1 MHLANTKR
9 EKGLRALLKQ
19 AESFGPQDTRLPRR
33 LDNLAKL
40 YLVEGRYAE
49 AYPLYKRSLAIREKE
64 LDGRHPDVAKS
75 VHDLAEIYRAQRK
88 YAEAEPL
95 YKRSLAI
102 YEKPLGSVDRDN
114 EASTLSGLAKVYQA
128 QGRNTEAVPL
138 IARSQVL
145 KDFFLDA
152 MVENGE
158 IEPEEENK
166 QALPPSAAYC
176 PTTAYCLTAA
186 MFGVDGKRDPWA
198 IDFATMYGQTL
209 IKDFDSELFLEVCN
223 NPDRLPD
230 IKKLA
235 EAACEELEEEQRELI
250 IGFLRDISELID
262 RSSKWKAYVDRV
274 SILLKVT
281 EFEPY
286 SH

>member
-1 MHLANTKR
+1 LANPKR

-64 LDGRHPDVAKS
+64 LGGRHPDVAKS
-75 VHDLAEIYRAQRK
+75 VHNVAEIYRAQRK

-152 MVENGE
+152 LVENGE
-158 IEPEEENK
+158 IEPE
-166 QALPPSAAYC
+166 LLPSANC
-176 PTTAYCLTAA
+176 LTTAYCLTAA
-186 MFGVDGKRDPWA
+186 ILGAEGKIDPWA
-198 IDFATMYGQTL
+198 IDFATIYGQTL
-209 IKDFDSELFLEVCN
+209 IKGFDSELFLEVCN

-250 IGFLRDISELID
+250 IGYLRDISEVID

>member
-1 MHLANTKR
+1 M
-9 EKGLRALLKQ
+9 
-19 AESFGPQDTRLPRR
+19 
-33 LDNLAKL
+33 
-40 YLVEGRYAE
+40 
-49 AYPLYKRSLAIREKE
+49 
-64 LDGRHPDVAKS
+64 AKS
-75 VHDLAEIYRAQRK
+75 LHNLAEIYRAQRK

-152 MVENGE
+152 LDENGK
-158 IEPEEENK
+158 IEPE
-166 QALPPSAAYC
+166 LLPSANC
-176 PTTAYCLTAA
+176 LMIVYCLSAA

-235 EAACEELEEEQRELI
+235 EAACEELEDEHRELI
-250 IGFLRDISELID
+250 IKYLRDHSELFD
-262 RSSKWKAYVDRV
+262 RSSEWKAYVERV